1 MKVMNLRAEVYS
13 MLLETLRRMG
23 GKALEQNLLDE
34 LRARGLDLMPEMLRQ
49 ALLKLEM
56 HEKVRVISLDT
67 ERKLIELIE
76 A

>member
-1 MKVMNLRAEVYS
+1 MNMKAEVYS
-13 MLLETLRRMG
+13 TLLETLRRMG

-34 LRARGLDLMPEMLRQ
+34 LRVRGLELMPEMLRQ

-56 HEKVRVISLDT
+56 YEKVRVISLDA

-76 A
+76 S

>member
-1 MKVMNLRAEVYS
+1 MNMRAEIYS
-13 MLLETLRRMG
+13 TLLETLRKMG

-34 LRARGLDLMPEMLRQ
+34 LRARGLELMPEMLRQ

-56 HEKVRVISLDT
+56 YEKVRVISLDT

-76 A
+76 G

>member
-1 MKVMNLRAEVYS
+1 MNIRAEVYS
-13 MLLETLRRMG
+13 TLLETLRRMG

-34 LRARGLDLMPEMLRQ
+34 LRARGLELMPEILRQ
-49 ALLKLEM
+49 VLLKLEM
-56 HEKVRVISLDT
+56 HEKVRVISLDA

>member
-1 MKVMNLRAEVYS
+1 MSMRAEIYS
-13 MLLETLRRMG
+13 TLLETLRKMG

-34 LRARGLDLMPEMLRQ
+34 LRVRGLELMPEMLRQ

-56 HEKVRVISLDT
+56 HEKIRVISLDA

>member
-1 MKVMNLRAEVYS
+1 M
-13 MLLETLRRMG
+13 ETLRRMG

-34 LRARGLDLMPEMLRQ
+34 LRARGLELMPEILRQ
-49 ALLKLEM
+49 VLLKLEM
-56 HEKVRVISLDT
+56 HEKVRVISLDA

>member
-1 MKVMNLRAEVYS
+1 MRAEIYS
-13 MLLETLRRMG
+13 TLLETLRKMG

-34 LRARGLDLMPEMLRQ
+34 LRVRGLELMPEMLRQ

-56 HEKVRVISLDT
+56 HEKIRVISLDA